1 MIDSLND
8 QLLSEKKL
16 TDDYKNQLAVLSCQV
31 LPIVKF
37 SVFILR
43 YCNEMV
49 DRLKIV
55 YNNLLSN
62 IFT

>member
-31 LPIVKF
+31 FPIAKF
-37 SVFILR
+37 SVFLLK
-43 YCNEMV
+43 YNKSNG
-49 DRLKIV
+49 RLS
-55 YNNLLSN
+55 LASL
-62 IFT
+62 